1 MKIRVPKY
9 LNKFKCIAGKCED
22 TCCAGWEIVIDEE
35 TYDYYENLSGSFGER
50 LRSEMVNDGED
61 NIFVLKNGN
70 CAFLNENKLCDIYNE
85 LGEDSLC
92 YTCKKYPRYMEEFGN
107 LREIGISLSCPEA
120 ARIILGDSNKVE
132 FELSENDE
140 FITSYNDIDAML
152 FIDLM
157 QCRSIIFNIL
167 QNRSI
172 DLNIRAAI
180 ILDFAK
186 EVQDKIDEDDLTSLK
201 TIKERY
207 MDKNFINK
215 TSDDLNKT
223 IRDKEQWYTDIE
235 EYFYVFKGLKH
246 INNNDP
252 LGLDKVL
259 YYIKSSAEN
268 KDIYLDK
275 YKEFNNFYKDN
286 MYKFENILVYFVF
299 RYFMKSVF
307 DYDVAAKVKTAVV
320 SYLIIK
326 QLCVVRWIESGDLS
340 DADIVDISHTYSKD
354 IEHLEENIDTL
365 ADIFKMNPVFRE
377 DRIINILI
385 NFKGV

>member
-9 LNKFKCIAGKCED
+9 LNKFKCIADKCKD

-152 FIDLM
+152 FIELM
-157 QCRSIIFNIL
+157 QCRNIFFNIL
-167 QNRSI
+167 QNRNI

-180 ILDFAK
+180 ILNFAK
-186 EVQDKIDEDDLTSLK
+186 EVKDKINEDNLTSLK

-207 MDKNFINK
+207 LDKNFINK
-215 TSDDLNKT
+215 TSSDLDKN
-223 IRDKEQWYTDIE
+223 IINKEQWYNDME
-235 EYFYVFKGLKH
+235 EYFHVFKSLKH

-259 YYIKSSAEN
+259 CYIKSSAEN

-299 RYFMKSVF
+299 RYFMKAVF
-307 DYDVAAKVKTAVV
+307 DYDVVAKVKTAVV
-320 SYLIIK
+320 SYLMIK
-326 QLCVVRWIESGDLS
+326 QLCIVRWVESGELS
-340 DADIVDISHTYSKD
+340 DEDMVDISHTYSKD

-365 ADIFKMNPVFRE
+365 EEIFKTNPVFKE

-385 NFKGV
+385 N

>member
-9 LNKFKCIAGKCED
+9 FNKFKCRAAKCED

-50 LRSEMVNDGED
+50 LRSEIVNDGED

-85 LGEDSLC
+85 FGEDGLC
-92 YTCKKYPRYMEEFGN
+92 YTCKKYPRYIEEFGN
-107 LREIGISLSCPEA
+107 LREVGISLSCPEA
-120 ARIILGDSNKVE
+120 ARIMLGDSNKVE

-140 FITSYNDIDAML
+140 IITSYNDIDGML
-152 FIDLM
+152 FIELM
-157 QCRSIIFNIL
+157 QCRNIIFNIS
-167 QNRSI
+167 QNRNI
-172 DLNIRAAI
+172 DLNVRAII

-186 EVQDKIDEDDLTSLK
+186 EVQDKINEDDLTSLK

-207 MDKNFINK
+207 LDKNFINK
-215 TSDDLNKT
+215 TSSDLDKN
-223 IRDKEQWYTDIE
+223 ISNKEQWYNDID
-235 EYFYVFKGLKH
+235 EYFNVFKGLKH

-259 YYIKSSAEN
+259 SYIRSSVEN

-299 RYFMKSVF
+299 RYFMKAVF
-307 DYDVAAKVKTAVV
+307 DYDVADKVKTAVV
-320 SYLIIK
+320 SYLMIK
-326 QLCVVRWIESGDLS
+326 QLCIVRWVESGDFS
-340 DADIVDISHTYSKD
+340 DEDIVDISHTYSKD

-365 ADIFKMNPVFRE
+365 AQIFKMNPVFRE

-385 NFKGV
+385 N

>member
-152 FIDLM
+152 FIDPM

-207 MDKNFINK
+207 MDKNFINN
-215 TSDDLNKT
+215 TSSDLDKN
-223 IRDKEQWYTDIE
+223 INNKEQWYTDIE

-259 YYIKSSAEN
+259 FYIKSSAEN

-275 YKEFNNFYKDN
+275 YKEFKKFYKDN

-340 DADIVDISHTYSKD
+340 DEDIVDISHTYSKD

>member
-1 MKIRVPKY
+1 MKTNY
-9 LNKFKCIAGKCED
+9 G
-22 TCCAGWEIVIDEE
+22 
-35 TYDYYENLSGSFGER
+35 
-50 LRSEMVNDGED
+50 
-61 NIFVLKNGN
+61 
-70 CAFLNENKLCDIYNE
+70 
-85 LGEDSLC
+85 LC

-259 YYIKSSAEN
+259 SYIKSSAEN

-275 YKEFNNFYKDN
+275 YKEFNNFIK
-286 MYKFENILVYFVF
+286 
-299 RYFMKSVF
+299 
-307 DYDVAAKVKTAVV
+307 
-320 SYLIIK
+320 II
-326 QLCVVRWIESGDLS
+326 C
-340 DADIVDISHTYSKD
+340 ISLKIY
-354 IEHLEENIDTL
+354 
-365 ADIFKMNPVFRE
+365 
-377 DRIINILI
+377 
-385 NFKGV
+385 

>member
-1 MKIRVPKY
+1 
-9 LNKFKCIAGKCED
+9 
-22 TCCAGWEIVIDEE
+22 
-35 TYDYYENLSGSFGER
+35 
-50 LRSEMVNDGED
+50 
-61 NIFVLKNGN
+61 
-70 CAFLNENKLCDIYNE
+70 
-85 LGEDSLC
+85 
-92 YTCKKYPRYMEEFGN
+92 
-107 LREIGISLSCPEA
+107 
-120 ARIILGDSNKVE
+120 
-132 FELSENDE
+132 
-140 FITSYNDIDAML
+140 ML

-259 YYIKSSAEN
+259 SYIKSSAEN

-275 YKEFNNFYKDN
+275 YKEFKNFYKDN

-299 RYFMKSVF
+299 RYFMKAVF
-307 DYDVAAKVKTAVV
+307 DYDVAAKMKTAVV
-320 SYLIIK
+320 SYLVIK
-326 QLCVVRWIESGDLS
+326 QLCVVRWIESGELS
-340 DADIVDISHTYSKD
+340 DEDMVDISHTYSKD

-365 ADIFKMNPVFRE
+365 AEIFKTNPVFKE

-385 NFKGV
+385 N

>member
-9 LNKFKCIAGKCED
+9 LNKFKCIADKCED

-35 TYDYYENLSGSFGER
+35 TYDYYQNVSGSFGKR
-50 LRSEMVNDGED
+50 LRNEMVNDGED

-85 LGEDSLC
+85 LGEESLC

-107 LREIGISLSCPEA
+107 LREIGISLSCPEV
-120 ARIILGDSNKVE
+120 ARIMLGDSNKVE

-140 FITSYNDIDAML
+140 IITSYNDIDAML
-152 FIDLM
+152 FIELM
-157 QCRSIIFNIL
+157 QCRNIIFNIF
-167 QNRSI
+167 QNRNI
-172 DLNIRAAI
+172 DSNIRAAI

-201 TIKERY
+201 MIKERY

-215 TSDDLNKT
+215 TISDLNKNVS
-223 IRDKEQWYTDIE
+223 DKEHWYNDIE
-235 EYFYVFKGLKH
+235 EYFHVFKSLKH

-252 LGLDKVL
+252 LGLENVL
-259 YYIKSSAEN
+259 SYIKGSDEN
-268 KDIYLDK
+268 REIYLDK
-275 YKEFNNFYKDN
+275 YKDFNSFYKDN

-299 RYFMKSVF
+299 RYFMKAVF

-320 SYLIIK
+320 SYLMIK
-326 QLCVVRWIESGDLS
+326 KLCIVRWIEGGDLS
-340 DADIVDISHTYSKD
+340 DKDIVDISHTYSKD
-354 IEHLEENIDTL
+354 IEHLEENIDAL
-365 ADIFKMNPVFRE
+365 AEIFKTNPVFKE

-385 NFKGV
+385 N

>member
-9 LNKFKCIAGKCED
+9 LNKFKCIADKCED

-152 FIDLM
+152 FIELM
-157 QCRSIIFNIL
+157 QCRNIIFNIL
-167 QNRSI
+167 QNRNI

-180 ILDFAK
+180 ILNFAK
-186 EVQDKIDEDDLTSLK
+186 EVKDKINEDNLISLK

-207 MDKNFINK
+207 LDKNFINK
-215 TSDDLNKT
+215 TSSDLDKN
-223 IRDKEQWYTDIE
+223 ISNKEQWYNDME
-235 EYFYVFKGLKH
+235 EYFHMFKSLKH

-259 YYIKSSAEN
+259 CYIKSSAEN

-275 YKEFNNFYKDN
+275 YKKFNNFYKDN
-286 MYKFENILVYFVF
+286 MYKFENILAYFVF
-299 RYFMKSVF
+299 RYFMKAVF

-320 SYLIIK
+320 SYLMIK
-326 QLCVVRWIESGDLS
+326 QLCIVRWVESGDLS
-340 DADIVDISHTYSKD
+340 DEDMVDISHTYSKD

-365 ADIFKMNPVFRE
+365 AEIFKTNPVFKE

-385 NFKGV
+385 N

>member
-9 LNKFKCIAGKCED
+9 LNKFKCIADKCED

-50 LRSEMVNDGED
+50 LRNEMVNDGED

-152 FIDLM
+152 FIELM
-157 QCRSIIFNIL
+157 QCRNIFFNIL

-215 TSDDLNKT
+215 TSSDLDKN
-223 IRDKEQWYTDIE
+223 INNKEQWYNDME
-235 EYFYVFKGLKH
+235 EYFHVFKSLKH

-259 YYIKSSAEN
+259 SFIKSSAEN

-275 YKEFNNFYKDN
+275 YKEFKNFYKDN

-299 RYFMKSVF
+299 RYFMKAVF
-307 DYDVAAKVKTAVV
+307 DYDVTAKVKTAVV
-320 SYLIIK
+320 SYLVIK
-326 QLCVVRWIESGDLS
+326 QLCVVRWIESGELS
-340 DADIVDISHTYSKD
+340 DEDMVDISHTYSKD

-365 ADIFKMNPVFRE
+365 EDIFKMNPVFRE
-377 DRIINILI
+377 DRIINISI
-385 NFKGV
+385 Y

>member
-9 LNKFKCIAGKCED
+9 LNKFKCIADKCED

-50 LRSEMVNDGED
+50 LRSEIINDGED

-85 LGEDSLC
+85 LGEDGLC

-120 ARIILGDSNKVE
+120 ARIMLGDSNKME
-132 FELSENDE
+132 FELNENDE

-152 FIDLM
+152 FMELM
-157 QCRSIIFNIL
+157 QCRNIIFNIL
-167 QNRSI
+167 QNRNI

>member
-9 LNKFKCIAGKCED
+9 LNKFKCIADKCED

-50 LRSEMVNDGED
+50 LRSEIINDGED

-85 LGEDSLC
+85 LGEDGLC

-120 ARIILGDSNKVE
+120 ARIMLGDSNKME
-132 FELSENDE
+132 FELNENDE

-152 FIDLM
+152 FMELM
-157 QCRSIIFNIL
+157 QCRNIIFNIL
-167 QNRSI
+167 QNGNI

>member
-9 LNKFKCIAGKCED
+9 LNKFKCIADKCED

-50 LRSEMVNDGED
+50 LRNEMVNDGED

-152 FIDLM
+152 FIELM
-157 QCRSIIFNIL
+157 QCRNIFFNIL

-215 TSDDLNKT
+215 TSSDLDKN
-223 IRDKEQWYTDIE
+223 INNKEQWYNDME
-235 EYFYVFKGLKH
+235 EYFHVFKSLKH

-259 YYIKSSAEN
+259 SFIKSSAEN

-275 YKEFNNFYKDN
+275 YKEFKNFYKDN

-299 RYFMKSVF
+299 RYFMKAVF
-307 DYDVAAKVKTAVV
+307 DYDVTAKVKTAVV
-320 SYLIIK
+320 SYLVIK
-326 QLCVVRWIESGDLS
+326 QLCVVRWIESGELS
-340 DADIVDISHTYSKD
+340 DEDMVDISHTYSKD

-365 ADIFKMNPVFRE
+365 AEIFKTNPVFKE

-385 NFKGV
+385 N

>member
-9 LNKFKCIAGKCED
+9 LNKFKCIADKCED

-50 LRSEMVNDGED
+50 LRSEIINDGED

-70 CAFLNENKLCDIYNE
+70 CTFLNENKLCDIYNE
-85 LGEDSLC
+85 LGEDGLC

-120 ARIILGDSNKVE
+120 ARIMLGDSNKME
-132 FELSENDE
+132 FELNENDE

-157 QCRSIIFNIL
+157 QCRNIIFNIL
-167 QNRSI
+167 QNGNI

-275 YKEFNNFYKDN
+275 YKEFKKFYKDN

-340 DADIVDISHTYSKD
+340 DEDIVDISHTYSKD

>member
-9 LNKFKCIAGKCED
+9 LNKFKCIADKCED

-107 LREIGISLSCPEA
+107 LRELGISLSCPEA

-157 QCRSIIFNIL
+157 QCRNIIFNIL

-172 DLNIRAAI
+172 DLNIRVAI
-180 ILDFAK
+180 ILNFAK
-186 EVQDKIDEDDLTSLK
+186 KVQDKINEDNLTSLK

-223 IRDKEQWYTDIE
+223 IRDKEQLYTDIE

-259 YYIKSSAEN
+259 SYIKSSAEN

-299 RYFMKSVF
+299 RYFMKAVF

-320 SYLIIK
+320 SYLVIK

-340 DADIVDISHTYSKD
+340 DEDMVDISHTYSKD

-365 ADIFKMNPVFRE
+365 EDIFKMNPVFRE

-385 NFKGV
+385 Y